1 MFFDIFKNNNQ
12 ENKDRSHQD
21 NFYSISTF
29 NGEFQYCPYC
39 ERYERFEYD
48 RCSNCKNN

>member
-1 MFFDIFKNNNQ
+1 MIFDIFKDNSK
-12 ENKDRSHQD
+12 ENEDRSHQD

-29 NGEFQYCPYC
+29 NGEFQYCSYC
-39 ERYERFEYD
+39 GRYERFEYD